1 MRTTKVSQ
9 MDQFNQFIDRYYQ
22 PLFRFAAELCGSP
35 ARAMLLTQRTFR
47 QAFERDHSF
56 PVPGNVRAWL
66 FTILFHHFLENRSRR
81 RT

>member
-9 MDQFNQFIDRYYQ
+9 MNQFSQLIERYYQ
-22 PLFRFAAELCGSP
+22 PLFEFATRLSGSP

-47 QAFERDHSF
+47 QAFERHRSF

-66 FTILFHHFLENRSRR
+66 FTLLFHHFLETCPR
-81 RT
+81 